1 MVQSY
6 DPQTGV
12 LFLNAVSGTGVTVE
26 QALDAVMAA
35 LTEGANIVIA
45 NNDATNTITIGT
57 SALNQAQV
65 DDRIMDQLPTA
76 TSFQAT
82 STSNT
87 NRLAWTP
94 ERVMQSARVAMTG
107 RTDNAPLDLSD
118 PASESNINFTSRRT
132 ITQTI
137 ADNMGGSGSDDGVVD
152 SATLAIVSDS
162 ILTLTLGR
170 TVGADIVSP
179 DLNLPFN
186 HVTDAD
192 LDITTPANEPT
203 NVGASRQAIAEA
215 IARPGS
221 PSERQPMLGLPL
233 ASDGRTGH
241 PRGSHALLSPVVK
254 RLRPTAIPVSAN
266 PAMAKGADLLRKTA
280 R

>member
-137 ADNMGGSGSDDGVVD
+137 ADNMGG
-152 SATLAIVSDS
+152 
-162 ILTLTLGR
+162 
-170 TVGADIVSP
+170 
-179 DLNLPFN
+179 
-186 HVTDAD
+186 
-192 LDITTPANEPT
+192 
-203 NVGASRQAIAEA
+203 
-215 IARPGS
+215 
-221 PSERQPMLGLPL
+221 ERFRRWRRRL
-233 ASDGRTGH
+233 GH
-241 PRGSHALLSPVVK
+241 PRHRERQHSDVDAWPHGRGRYRLARPQPAVQPRHRCRPRHHDARQRTHERRGQPTGHRGGDCSPRIAVRETAYAWPTLGVLWPHRPSS
-254 RLRPTAIPVSAN
+254 RLTRATFAH
-266 PAMAKGADLLRKTA
+266 GKTT
-280 R
+280 